1 MGIEYNLPEEFVERL
16 HEIASMVG
24 LEADLEPFY
33 QSRTTSFR
41 THSLMGNETEL
52 ISELEKEG
60 FTLFPVTG
68 ISGAFRVNDDQRRRL
83 TDSPAVTEGRLFIQ
97 NPSSMIPPITLDPQP
112 GEEILDL
119 AAAPGGKTLHMAALM
134 QNKGR
139 IAAVESVRS
148 RFFRLRRN
156 LEQFGV
162 KIADT
167 YLKDGAQVWKVRP
180 EHFDRVLI
188 DAPCSGEGR
197 FTTTDPKSFAYWSEK
212 KIREMARKQ
221 KRLLHSAVRALKP
234 GGLLVYC
241 TCTFAPEENEFI
253 VDKVLQQFGG
263 CLRIEPIH
271 LNLSSVTPALTSWRG
286 RHFDR
291 TLSQAVRIWP
301 DEVMEG
307 FFIALLRKVAN
318 IKEN

>member
-1 MGIEYNLPEEFVERL
+1 M
-16 HEIASMVG
+16 
-24 LEADLEPFY
+24 
-33 QSRTTSFR
+33 
-41 THSLMGNETEL
+41 
-52 ISELEKEG
+52 
-60 FTLFPVTG
+60 
-68 ISGAFRVNDDQRRRL
+68 
-83 TDSPAVTEGRLFIQ
+83 
-97 NPSSMIPPITLDPQP
+97 
-112 GEEILDL
+112 
-119 AAAPGGKTLHMAALM
+119 
-134 QNKGR
+134 
-139 IAAVESVRS
+139 ESVRS

-167 YLKDGAQVWKVRP
+167 YLKDGAQVWRVRP
-180 EHFDRVLI
+180 EHFDRVLL